1 MRPFVINKFKM
12 EKKIKNKK
20 NVTKSDLL
28 NQARAAFNEDIS
40 NEELVNNPLYDIMDD
55 EEIFSDLFIE
65 DFIIE

>member
-1 MRPFVINKFKM
+1 M

-20 NVTKSDLL
+20 AIAKNELL
-28 NQARAAFNEDIS
+28 NEALTEARAAFNEDISNS

-55 EEIFSDLFIE
+55 EDLFSDLFIE

>member
-1 MRPFVINKFKM
+1 M